1 MRLDKFI
8 SEIGYT
14 RKDADFFVKTK
25 RITINGKIANKKD
38 EKVDENIDT
47 ICLDGKELKYA
58 KYIYIMLNKPA
69 GILSATEDKNQKT
82 VISLLPETLQKKGLF
97 PVGRLDKETLGLLIL
112 TNDGDFCH
120 KMISPKSNIA
130 KIYRFELA
138 DKIEESQIKQI
149 EQGIELKDGYTTL
162 PCKINMENKTSGEI
176 TITEGKY
183 HQIRRMFGAVG
194 NKVIY
199 LERIKEGNIILDKNL
214 KRGEWRELTQEELQT
229 SLFLCT
235 KK

>member
-8 SEIGYT
+8 SEMGYT
-14 RKDADFFVKTK
+14 RKDAEFFVKTK
-25 RITINGKIANKKD
+25 RITINGKVASKKD
-38 EKVDENIDT
+38 EKVDEINDT
-47 ICLDGKELKYA
+47 ICLDGNALKYA

-69 GILSATEDKNQKT
+69 GILSATEDKSQKT
-82 VISLLPETLQKKGLF
+82 VISLLPENLQKKGLF
-97 PVGRLDKETLGLLIL
+97 PVGRLDKETMGLLIL

-138 DKIEESQIKQI
+138 DEIEKSQIQQI
-149 EQGIELKDGYTTL
+149 EQGIALKDGYTTL
-162 PCKINMENKTSGEI
+162 PCQINLANKTSGEI

-199 LERIKEGNIILDKNL
+199 LERIQEGNIILDKTL
-214 KRGEWRELTQEELQT
+214 KRGEWRELTKNEI
-229 SLFLCT
+229 
-235 KK
+235 

>member
-8 SEIGYT
+8 SEMGYT
-14 RKDADFFVKTK
+14 RKDALIFVKTK
-25 RITINGKIANKKD
+25 RITINGNVASKKD
-38 EKVDENIDT
+38 EKVDENKDI
-47 ICLDGKELKYA
+47 ICLDGNVLKYS
-58 KYIYIMLNKPA
+58 KFVYIMLNKPA

-82 VISLLPETLQKKGLF
+82 VISLLPENLQKKGLF

-112 TNDGDFCH
+112 TNDGNYCH
-120 KMISPKSNIA
+120 KMISPKSNIS
-130 KIYRFELA
+130 KVYKFELA
-138 DKIEESQIKQI
+138 DQIEQEQINII

-162 PCKINMENKTSGEI
+162 PCKISMQDKKSGEI

-199 LERIKEGNIILDKNL
+199 LERIKEGNIILDTNL
-214 KRGEWRELTQEELQT
+214 KRGEFRELTKEEIIIQL
-229 SLFLCT
+229 
-235 KK
+235 